1 MPMHPPVN
9 PMVFLVLGLLNNTS
23 YAIMLASAKS
33 ISEGGTA
40 LVYIANIIPSVTIK
54 MSGPYWFDKV
64 SYDTRITTAAILMA
78 SSFITVGFFQGAG
91 IRDYPLYFQ
100 LLGVSLIS
108 AQTGLGEAS
117 LLALAGASDAS
128 RPLPECLTYFAAGTG
143 FAGFF
148 AYFFVY
154 TLHAIFG
161 SMRPTLLCGV
171 FLALTYGFI
180 YWKFLWGRKKPKSLL
195 VTIPLKGP
203 VTVDNKELLMDGY
216 NNYPADVIPIPAAR
230 RSSESEAF
238 EDEYT
243 ILPTPTPLVV
253 KIHDM
258 NAYQRL
264 LLTISLWPYILP
276 LFFVF
281 CGEYSLRSGTWT
293 AIGFPI
299 TDMQARNDF
308 YFAANWAHKAGVSIS
323 RSSGSLFL
331 APIWFLWLMPAL
343 QMVNVGCFWI
353 VASHHVFYNWWL
365 LVGCFY
371 TGLLGGTVYVHGY
384 KRICKDL
391 PKEHTEFA
399 LSTTGVGEVLGI
411 LSADVCGLFIQSCLY
426 AINGLSGAALECPF
440 IEHVY

>member
-1 MPMHPPVN
+1 MPAPVN
-9 PMVFLVLGLLNNTS
+9 PLVFWVLGLLNNTS

-54 MSGPYWFDKV
+54 ISGPYWFDKV

-78 SSFITVGFFQGAG
+78 SSFLTVGFFQGTSA
-91 IRDYPLYFQ
+91 DYPLYFQ

-128 RPLPECLTYFAAGTG
+128 RHQPECLTYFAAGTG

-148 AYFFVY
+148 GYFFVY
-154 TLHAIFG
+154 SLHAIFG
-161 SMRPTLLCGV
+161 AMRATLLCGV
-171 FLALTYGFI
+171 CLAVMYFFV
-180 YWKFLWGRKKPKSLL
+180 YWKFLWGRKKPKGQL

-203 VTVDNKELLMDGY
+203 VDHIELMDGY
-216 NNYPADVIPIPAAR
+216 NPAVIPVPAAR
-230 RSSESEAF
+230 RSLEIEAF
-238 EDEYT
+238 EDEYSV
-243 ILPTPTPLVV
+243 PTPLVV

-264 LLTISLWPYILP
+264 RLTLSLWPYILP
-276 LFFVF
+276 LFLVF
-281 CGEYSLRSGTWT
+281 GGEYSLRSGTWT

-308 YFAANWAHKAGVSIS
+308 YFAANWAHKAGVFIS

-331 APIWFLWLMPAL
+331 APMWFLWLMPAL
-343 QMVNVGCFWI
+343 QFVNVGFFWI

-365 LVGCFY
+365 LVSCFY

-399 LSTTGVGEVLGI
+399 LSTTSVGEVLGI
-411 LSADVCGLFIQSCLY
+411 LSADICGLFVQSCLY
-426 AINGLSGAALECPF
+426 AINGLSGAAVECPF
-440 IEHVY
+440 IEHTY